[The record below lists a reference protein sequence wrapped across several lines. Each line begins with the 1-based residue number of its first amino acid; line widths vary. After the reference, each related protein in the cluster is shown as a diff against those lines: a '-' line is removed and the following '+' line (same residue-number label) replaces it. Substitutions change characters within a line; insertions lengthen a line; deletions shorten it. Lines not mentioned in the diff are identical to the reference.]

1 MTDQPTDVTLLQAA
15 SESTAALDQRYR
27 EAYAAYTHAF
37 ELFMNSLISLVRTGA
52 TDEAIKLSQQ
62 TLATVLVMRK
72 IMDDAQSARIAAA
85 STYHQIVRLL
95 AEEIIEVLRSHE
107 TRLHELTILLA
118 KLPEE

>member
-15 SESTAALDQRYR
+15 SESSAALDQRYR

-37 ELFMNSLISLVRTGA
+37 ELFMQSLISLVKSEA
-52 TDEAIKLSQQ
+52 TDDAVKLSQQ

-72 IMDDAQSARIAAA
+72 IMDDAQTARIAAA

-95 AEEIIEVLRSHE
+95 AEEIIEVLRAHE
-107 TRLHELTILLA
+107 TRLHELTALLSQ
-118 KLPEE
+118 LPDD